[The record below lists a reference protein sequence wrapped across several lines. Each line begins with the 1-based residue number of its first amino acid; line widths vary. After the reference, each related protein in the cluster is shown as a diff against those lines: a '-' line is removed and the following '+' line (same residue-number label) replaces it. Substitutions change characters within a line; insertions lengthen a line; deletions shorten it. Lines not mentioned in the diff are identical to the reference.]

1 MANDGLTLRGIVRKL
16 QELEI
21 KPRWSK
27 RGVWSTSTLSTLF
40 RNRTYIGEG
49 HYGASY
55 AIVPTNPIKKGGYKK
70 VKKTSRKMKPESE
83 WIIIPTPRLI
93 DDDLFN
99 RANQRLK
106 SNFAMC
112 VRNKK
117 NEYLLVGK
125 IWCTCSSRQTGQG
138 SKGGKHLYY
147 RCIGRV
153 LSFPLPKTCFETG
166 INARIADNLVWQKI
180 KQTMS
185 SPDLLIKQIQRWV
198 KNRSKQVP
206 SSTINVDSVRN
217 EITKLKQQQERYAQA
232 YGAGAFS
239 IEQLKEYSM
248 PVKEKI
254 SLLENQ
260 IAKAET
266 EMVNMNQ
273 IKLAENSEVESLTTT
288 MLKGLKNL
296 NFQAKKAIVDVIIDK
311 VVANKQE
318 LHVWGFI
325 PITIEN
331 NVAFFP
337 KYRHRRSAK
346 RG

>member
-1 MANDGLTLRGIVRKL
+1 
-16 QELEI
+16 
-21 KPRWSK
+21 
-27 RGVWSTSTLSTLF
+27 
-40 RNRTYIGEG
+40 
-49 HYGASY
+49 
-55 AIVPTNPIKKGGYKK
+55 
-70 VKKTSRKMKPESE
+70 
-83 WIIIPTPRLI
+83 
-93 DDDLFN
+93 
-99 RANQRLK
+99 
-106 SNFAMC
+106 
-112 VRNKK
+112 
-117 NEYLLVGK
+117 
-125 IWCTCSSRQTGQG
+125 
-138 SKGGKHLYY
+138 
-147 RCIGRV
+147 
-153 LSFPLPKTCFETG
+153 
-166 INARIADNLVWQKI
+166 
-180 KQTMS
+180 MS

-337 KYRHRRSAK
+337 KYRDCRTAQCRK
-346 RG
+346 KYPL